1 MQKSCYW
8 VILGLMLLPW
18 GSSSSFAGNGKE
30 HLQPVF
36 HLLFANTP
44 HISVVKTLFAPDETV
59 TVTVNNLAGNDD
71 DWVGIYPDGVA
82 SDWGNEVGWAWTGG
96 IKAGT
101 VNIILYN
108 NTPEG
113 IYEARV
119 FFKNSFQV
127 EARCPLLLHASVA
140 IPEPIYSDAVIPQSL
155 TGDTYGAMGEHPVR
169 KISIANPWPAY
180 ANGIDDDDGHHYDL
194 QVDIYY
200 PADISGKRP
209 TVFFISGWHVY
220 HSETYRSLLYFVA
233 SQGYNCVFI
242 PYRHPDPLSYPE
254 LLLTVLDSVVDQFSP
269 IIDTSKV
276 GYVGHSEGGGFV
288 FYLARERPNWGTQG
302 RFIFSIAAW
311 WGFHLPETGNV
322 NYPSNTNLIVQV
334 NHYDNGTDPRQ
345 NIDFLL
351 HNTIP
356 VERKTYL
363 YLPGD
368 AEHTADHGVSYSM
381 FENGHYTYDA
391 LEQVGLYRPLE
402 SLMHYSFGDDDP
414 QWKRIGL
421 PDAGDTNY
429 NVLHK
434 TNGIS
439 VLSTDDPLHNLTV
452 PIPVEDNLTENYLC
466 SKSANPR
473 WRMCMPCR
481 DTSRDQAW
489 TQCSEN

>member
-1 MQKSCYW
+1 
-8 VILGLMLLPW
+8 
-18 GSSSSFAGNGKE
+18 
-30 HLQPVF
+30 
-36 HLLFANTP
+36 
-44 HISVVKTLFAPDETV
+44 
-59 TVTVNNLAGNDD
+59 
-71 DWVGIYPDGVA
+71 
-82 SDWGNEVGWAWTGG
+82 
-96 IKAGT
+96 
-101 VNIILYN
+101 
-108 NTPEG
+108 
-113 IYEARV
+113 
-119 FFKNSFQV
+119 
-127 EARCPLLLHASVA
+127 
-140 IPEPIYSDAVIPQSL
+140 
-155 TGDTYGAMGEHPVR
+155 
-169 KISIANPWPAY
+169 
-180 ANGIDDDDGHHYDL
+180 
-194 QVDIYY
+194 
-200 PADISGKRP
+200 
-209 TVFFISGWHVY
+209 
-220 HSETYRSLLYFVA
+220 
-233 SQGYNCVFI
+233 
-242 PYRHPDPLSYPE
+242 
-254 LLLTVLDSVVDQFSP
+254 LLTILDSVVDQFSP

-414 QWKRIGL
+414 QWKWIGL
-421 PDAGDTNY
+421 PDAGDANY
-429 NVLHK
+429 NVLHE

-439 VLSTDDPLHNLTV
+439 VLSTDDPLHNHTV
-452 PIPVEDNLTENYLC
+452 PIPVEGNLTESYLC

-481 DTSRDQAW
+481 DTLRDQAW